1 MNEYLLSII
10 GTVLLSAVLTAI
22 IPEGKTS
29 AVIKNITKFCCILI
43 IIFPI
48 LQFFHKGSASDI
60 DVFKS
65 ENFFGETVI
74 QSDEEFINYYS
85 ELRIRQTETAM
96 EKELEELYSVSTTV
110 CLECDIQQ
118 NEILFY
124 QTQDIKIVKIIV
136 KTERECGEE
145 VQNAMWEYLTKNY
158 CSEVLIE

>member
-43 IIFPI
+43 IISPI

-60 DVFKS
+60 SVFKS

-74 QSDEEFINYYS
+74 QTDEDFIKYYS
-85 ELRIRQTETAM
+85 EMRIQQTEEVLS
-96 EKELEELYSVSTTV
+96 EKLFERYSVSCEV
-110 CLECDIQQ
+110 WLDWSFEGDIRIERIVVKLLENVD
-118 NEILFY
+118 
-124 QTQDIKIVKIIV
+124 
-136 KTERECGEE
+136 EE
-145 VQNAMWEYLTKNY
+145 VKGEMRLFLVEN
-158 CSEVLIE
+158 CCGEVLIE